1 MVRHM
6 MNNDPT
12 SPRPPRPFNT
22 PLECGLRT
30 LFVLNATNGAPSDLQ
45 RLVSYD
51 YLLVHSGDIPDGPPS
66 LHPAVPLRGTELLVK
81 RDLVRAG
88 LNQMFS
94 RELLMKSFDRT
105 GIMYRATAL
114 TTAFVGLLKSDYATA
129 LRHRAEW
136 IVSNFGSHSDE
147 VLNAFMSANVGK
159 WGAEFERLTAL
170 RDLEL

>member
-1 MVRHM
+1 MI
-6 MNNDPT
+6 NKDLD
-12 SPRPPRPFNT
+12 SPRSHRPFNT
-22 PLECGLRT
+22 PLECGFRT
-30 LFVLNATNGAPSDLQ
+30 LFVLNATDGAPSDLQ

-94 RELLMKSFDRT
+94 RELLTKSFDRT
-105 GIMYRATAL
+105 GIVYRATAL
-114 TTAFVGLLKSDYATA
+114 TTAFVGLLKSDYAKA
-129 LRHRAEW
+129 LRHRSQW
-136 IVSNFGSHSDE
+136 IVSNFGSQSDE
-147 VLNAFMSANVGK
+147 ELNVFMSANIGK

>member
-1 MVRHM
+1 
-6 MNNDPT
+6 
-12 SPRPPRPFNT
+12 
-22 PLECGLRT
+22 
-30 LFVLNATNGAPSDLQ
+30 
-45 RLVSYD
+45 
-51 YLLVHSGDIPDGPPS
+51 
-66 LHPAVPLRGTELLVK
+66 
-81 RDLVRAG
+81 
-88 LNQMFS
+88 MFS
-94 RELLMKSFDRT
+94 RELLMKSFDCT

-147 VLNAFMSANVGK
+147 ELNAFMSANVGK